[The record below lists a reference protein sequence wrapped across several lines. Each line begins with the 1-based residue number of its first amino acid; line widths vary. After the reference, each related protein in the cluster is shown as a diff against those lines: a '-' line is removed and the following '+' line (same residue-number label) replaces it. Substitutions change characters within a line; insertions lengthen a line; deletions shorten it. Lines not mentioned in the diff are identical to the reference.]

1 MEIQRMIPS
10 DFSDV
15 HDLSFVDTDG
25 LLLVQCVLNNG
36 RVSQKYSIDILG
48 SQRIKPFHFQLFL
61 I

>member
-1 MEIQRMIPS
+1 MIPS